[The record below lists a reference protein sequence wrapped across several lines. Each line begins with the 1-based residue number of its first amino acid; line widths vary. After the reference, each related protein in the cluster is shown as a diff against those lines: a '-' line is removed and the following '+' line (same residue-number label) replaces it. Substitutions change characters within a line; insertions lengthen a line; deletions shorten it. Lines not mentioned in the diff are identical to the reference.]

1 MLCTR
6 AGPSWKLAAPAESQD
21 ATAVMNAGPTDPS
34 AIPVPRLKG
43 LLTLAW
49 PIVISRASQ
58 VVVGVCDAL
67 MVAHLGDASLAATT
81 TGAMNVFAL
90 LILPIGV
97 AFIVSSF
104 ASQLFGKNDRAGA
117 RRYGYY
123 GLALAVCAQAFCL
136 STSFGTGPLLNLLPY
151 TPEVRELVG
160 AYVRIRLL
168 SGGAAVGIE
177 ALGNYYGGIGNT
189 RLPMLINV
197 LAMVLNVVGCFI
209 LIDGRFGA
217 PAMGVQGS
225 ALAAALASTVAFAG
239 LLARFLWDGRKTPPD
254 ARGLSLR
261 EFGRMLRF
269 GLPSGLNW
277 FFEFMAFLFFV
288 NVVVAGLGTTELAA
302 MMTVFQVNSVA
313 FMPAFGLASAGAIL
327 VGQAIG
333 AGHKDAVPRIVRLT
347 FLTSALWQALVGI
360 TYISMP
366 GLVLSAFARAGE
378 AGAPLR
384 DAGTPLLMLSAAWL
398 LFDAGATTLAEAL
411 RAAGDTAF
419 TLWARLVIAW
429 VVFVPGSYLSVRR
442 LGWSERGAV
451 SWLVVYLALLAG
463 VLLMRFR
470 RGAWRR
476 IDLTHTEPAA

>member
-1 MLCTR
+1 MT
-6 AGPSWKLAAPAESQD
+6 
-21 ATAVMNAGPTDPS
+21 AGPTDLS
-34 AIPVPRLKG
+34 AIPAPRLKG

-81 TGAMNVFAL
+81 TGALDVFAL
-90 LILPIGV
+90 LILPMGV
-97 AFIVSSF
+97 AFIVSTF
-104 ASQLFGKNDRAGA
+104 ASQLFGKNDLAGA

-123 GLALAVCAQAFCL
+123 GLALAVCAQLFCL
-136 STSFGTGPLLNLLPY
+136 GASFVTGPILNLLPY
-151 TPEVRELVG
+151 SPEVRDLVG
-160 AYVRIRLL
+160 AYVRIRFM
-168 SGGAAVGIE
+168 SGGAAIGIE

-189 RLPMLINV
+189 RLPMQANV
-197 LAMVLNVVGCFI
+197 VAMVLNVVGCFV

-217 PAMGVQGS
+217 PAMGVRGS
-225 ALAAALASTVAFAG
+225 ALAGALATTVAFAG
-239 LLARFLWDGRKTPPD
+239 LLARFLRDGRKT
-254 ARGLSLR
+254 AAGAKRLSLR

-269 GLPSGLNW
+269 GLPSGFNW

-333 AGHKDAVPRIVRLT
+333 AGHKDAVPPIVRLT
-347 FLTSALWQALVGI
+347 FLTSALWQAMVGI
-360 TYISMP
+360 TYVAMP
-366 GLVLSAFARAGE
+366 GLVLAAFARAGD

-384 DAGTPLLMLSAAWL
+384 AAGTPLLMLSAAWL
-398 LFDAGATTLAEAL
+398 LFDALATTLAEAL

-429 VVFVPGSYLSVRR
+429 VVFVPGSYLSVRK
-442 LGWSERGAV
+442 LGWTERGAV
-451 SWLVVYLALLAG
+451 SWMVVYLALLAA
-463 VLLMRFR
+463 VLVIRFR

-476 IDLTHTEPAA
+476 IDLTHTEAPLA

>member
-1 MLCTR
+1 MT
-6 AGPSWKLAAPAESQD
+6 
-21 ATAVMNAGPTDPS
+21 AGPTEPS
-34 AIPVPRLKG
+34 ALPAPRLKG

-81 TGAMNVFAL
+81 TGAMDVFAL
-90 LILPIGV
+90 LILPMGV

-104 ASQLFGKNDRAGA
+104 ASQLFGKGDLAGA

-123 GLALAVCAQAFCL
+123 GLALAVCAQLFCL
-136 STSFGTGPLLNLLPY
+136 GTSFVTGPILNLLPY
-151 TPEVRELVG
+151 TPEVRELIG
-160 AYVRIRLL
+160 AYVRIRFL

-189 RLPMLINV
+189 RLPMQANV
-197 LAMVLNVVGCFI
+197 VAMVLNVVGCFV

-217 PAMGVQGS
+217 PAMGVRGS
-225 ALAAALASTVAFAG
+225 ALAGTLATTIAFAG
-239 LLARFLWDGRKTPPD
+239 LLARFLLDGRKAAAD
-254 ARGLSLR
+254 GAGGLSLR

-269 GLPSGLNW
+269 GLPSGFNW
-277 FFEFMAFLFFV
+277 FFEFMAFMFFI
-288 NVVVAGLGTTELAA
+288 NIVVAGLGTTELAA
-302 MMTVFQVNSVA
+302 MMTVMQVNSVA

-333 AGHKDAVPRIVRLT
+333 ASHKDAVPRIVRLT
-347 FLTSALWQALVGI
+347 FLTSACWQALVGI
-360 TYISMP
+360 TYVAIP
-366 GLVLSAFARAGE
+366 GLVLAAFAREGD

-384 DAGTPLLMLSAAWL
+384 AAGTPLLMLSAAWL
-398 LFDAGATTLAEAL
+398 LFDALGTTLAEAL
-411 RAAGDTAF
+411 RAAGDTAY

-429 VVFVPGSYLSVRR
+429 LVFVPGSYLSVRK
-442 LGWSERGAV
+442 LHWSERGAV
-451 SWLVVYLALLAG
+451 SWMVVYLALLAA
-463 VLLMRFR
+463 VLVIRFR

-476 IDLTHTEPAA
+476 IELTHADPPLT

>member
-1 MLCTR
+1 MT
-6 AGPSWKLAAPAESQD
+6 
-21 ATAVMNAGPTDPS
+21 GPTVSS
-34 AIPVPRLKG
+34 AIPAPRLKG

-81 TGAMNVFAL
+81 TGAMDVFAL
-90 LILPIGV
+90 LILPMGV

-104 ASQLFGKNDRAGA
+104 ASQLFGKGDLAGA

-123 GLALAVCAQAFCL
+123 GLALAVCAQLFCL
-136 STSFGTGPLLNLLPY
+136 GASFVTGPILNRLPY

-160 AYVRIRLL
+160 AYVRIRFL

-189 RLPMLINV
+189 RLPMRANV
-197 LAMVLNVVGCFI
+197 VAMVLNVVGCFV

-217 PAMGVQGS
+217 PAMGVRGS
-225 ALAAALASTVAFAG
+225 ALAGTLATSIAFVG
-239 LLARFLWDGRKTPPD
+239 LLARFILDGRKLHLNRAP
-254 ARGLSLR
+254 LSLR

-269 GLPSGLNW
+269 GLPSGFNW
-277 FFEFMAFLFFV
+277 FFEFMAFMFFV

-302 MMTVFQVNSVA
+302 MMTVLQVNSVA

-333 AGHKDAVPRIVRLT
+333 ASHKDAVPPIVRLT
-347 FLTSALWQALVGI
+347 FLTSAGWQALVGL
-360 TYISMP
+360 TYVAMP
-366 GLVLSAFARAGE
+366 GLVLAAFAREGD

-384 DAGTPLLMLSAAWL
+384 AAGTPLLMLSAAWL
-398 LFDAGATTLAEAL
+398 LFDALATTLAEAL

-442 LGWSERGAV
+442 LHWSERGAV
-451 SWLVVYLALLAG
+451 SWMVVYLALLAA
-463 VLLMRFR
+463 VLVIRFR

-476 IDLTHTEPAA
+476 IDLTHSEPPLA

>member
-1 MLCTR
+1 M
-6 AGPSWKLAAPAESQD
+6 
-21 ATAVMNAGPTDPS
+21 TAVPTD
-34 AIPVPRLKG
+34 VPAVPTPHLKG

-49 PIVISRASQ
+49 PVVISRASQ

-81 TGAMNVFAL
+81 TGALDVFAL
-90 LILPIGV
+90 LILPMGV

-104 ASQLFGKNDRAGA
+104 ASQLFGKNDLRGA

-123 GLALAVCAQAFCL
+123 GLALAVGAQVFCVGA
-136 STSFGTGPLLNLLPY
+136 SFVTGPILDLLPY
-151 TPEVRELVG
+151 TPEVRDLVG
-160 AYVRIRLL
+160 VYVRIRFL

-189 RLPMLINV
+189 RLPMQANV
-197 LAMVLNVVGCFI
+197 VAMVLNVVGCFL

-217 PAMGVQGS
+217 PAMGVSGS
-225 ALAAALASTVAFAG
+225 ALAGSLATTVAFLG
-239 LLARFLWDGRKTPPD
+239 LLARFLLDGRKAALSGPL
-254 ARGLSLR
+254 GLSLR

-347 FLTSALWQALVGI
+347 FLTSAVWQAVVGL
-360 TYISMP
+360 TYVSMP
-366 GLVLSAFARAGE
+366 GLVLAAFARAGD

-384 DAGTPLLMLSAAWL
+384 AAGTPLLMLSAAWL
-398 LFDAGATTLAEAL
+398 LFDAGATTIAEAL
-411 RAAGDTAF
+411 RAAGDTAY

-429 VVFVPGSYLSVRR
+429 VVFVPGSYLSVRKW
-442 LGWSERGAV
+442 GWSERGAV
-451 SWLVVYLALLAG
+451 SWMVVYLALLA
-463 VLLMRFR
+463 VVMLVRFR

-476 IDLTHTEPAA
+476 IDLTHTEPIA